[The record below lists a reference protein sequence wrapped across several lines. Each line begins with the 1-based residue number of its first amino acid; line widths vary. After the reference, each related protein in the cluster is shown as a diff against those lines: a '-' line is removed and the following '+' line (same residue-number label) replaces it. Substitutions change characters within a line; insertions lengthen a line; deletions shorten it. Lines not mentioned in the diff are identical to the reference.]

1 MKYIVAIIQSHKL
14 EDVRHVLS
22 GLGIDGLTVVEVKRY
37 GSHEE
42 HKEVYRADQYQ
53 VGFLP
58 RTKIEFA
65 VSDEH
70 VQKVAG
76 AIRDA
81 AVTGEFGDGR
91 IYILE
96 LAHIVQIK
104 SGKVDAAVTAL

>member
-1 MKYIVAIIQSHKL
+1 MKYIVAVIQSHKL

-22 GLGIDGLTVVEVKRY
+22 GLGVDGLTVVDVRRY

-42 HKEVYRADQYQ
+42 HTEVYRADHQ
-53 VGFLP
+53 VGYLP

-65 VSDEH
+65 VADEH
-70 VQKVAG
+70 VQSVAG

-81 AVTGEFGDGR
+81 AVTGEVGDGR

-96 LAHIVQIK
+96 LAHTVQIK